1 MNDISCKLKTNLL
14 FLLLLIPFF
23 VNCKSNSEVIY
34 TNATSNSTINQGI
47 KMLSEFYLT
56 IYGNEYTDNNEQLKR
71 KYISQ
76 PLLNKIESLSNNED
90 LILDYDPF
98 IQSQDYSED
107 VLKKT
112 LKIEPLTKTN
122 EYRVSFLLFGE
133 KDEKRTYIDILLEQ
147 TSNGDFLI
155 GSILNDNNLN
165 LKNNK

>member
-23 VNCKSNSEVIY
+23 ANCKSNSEVIY

-56 IYGNEYTDNNEQLKR
+56 FYGNEYTDNNEQLKR

-76 PLLNKIESLSNNED
+76 PLLNKIDSLSNDED

-155 GSILNDNNLN
+155 DSILNDNNLN